1 VAGTPNRRLLAIVP
15 ARGGSR
21 GVPRKNMRLLGGKP
35 LIHYVLAALRE
46 SAVADRIVVSSEDAA
61 ILSWC
66 ELHDYE
72 THLRPAELASPETTI
87 SEVAAFVADEL
98 DWDGDVGVFQP
109 TSPLTRSSTI
119 ADAVGRFRNGDWTS
133 LASCVRDHHLAWYQT
148 SPDES
153 PQPLFEARVNRQF
166 NRSYLLRETG
176 AIQLVRGD
184 ALRLGRQTVTAHHH
198 LYEVDPAES
207 LDIDTTEDLAVAR
220 RRIEEAGVVV
230 RLTANRTVGSGHLFN
245 GLQLAEELAEHRVSF
260 LLRDCDPFAR
270 EVVEARGHQWR
281 EEQDLAAD
289 LAALRHSGRNLVVN
303 DVLDTSEADVLAQR
317 ALGFVVVNFEDLG
330 DGARLAHWV
339 VNALYRGDDKIPDAA
354 CGPRWATLREEFHD
368 PPPKRIHENARQ
380 VLITFGGT
388 DPNHLAHRC
397 AHLLAA
403 RGGLDLKVVLGPGA
417 DDADFPPG
425 VRVERAVRSMAT
437 EMLEADLVL
446 TSAGR
451 TIYEAAIIGTPVV
464 ALAQNAREA
473 THAHLGY
480 EHGVLFLGIG
490 PLVEDARIVETVD
503 RLLADAAL
511 RRELSARLRSSIDSR
526 GSLRVAN
533 RIRGLILEEA

>member
-1 VAGTPNRRLLAIVP
+1 
-15 ARGGSR
+15 
-21 GVPRKNMRLLGGKP
+21 MRLLGGKP

-46 SAVADRIVVSSEDAA
+46 SAVADRIIVSSEDAA

-66 ELHDYE
+66 ELHGFE
-72 THLRPAELASPETTI
+72 TRLRPEQLAAPETTI
-87 SEVAAFVADEL
+87 SEVAAFVADDL
-98 DWDGDVGVFQP
+98 DWNEDVGVFQP
-109 TSPLTRSSTI
+109 TSPLTKPSTI
-119 ADAVGRFRNGDWTS
+119 AAAVSTFRSDGWTS
-133 LASCVRDHHLAWYQT
+133 LASCVRDDHLSWYQK
-148 SPDES
+148 SPDDA

-176 AIQLVRGD
+176 GIQLVRGD
-184 ALRLGRQTVTAHHH
+184 MLRAGRQMVTSHHH
-198 LYEVDPAES
+198 LYEVDPGEA
-207 LDIDTTEDLAVAR
+207 LDIDTTEDLTIAR
-220 RRIEEAGVVV
+220 RRIEEAGVVF

-245 GLQLAEELAEHRVSF
+245 GLQLAEELSEHRVAF
-260 LLRDCDPFAR
+260 LLRECDPFAR
-270 EVVEARGHQWR
+270 EVVESRGHQWR
-281 EEQDLAAD
+281 EEHDLAAD

-303 DVLDTSEADVLAQR
+303 DVLDTSEADVLTER
-317 ALGFVVVNFEDLG
+317 GLGFVVVNFEDLG

-339 VNALYRGDDKIPDAA
+339 VNALYEGDHKIPEAA
-354 CGPRWATLREEFHD
+354 SGPRWANLREEFHD
-368 PPPKRIHENARQ
+368 PPPKQIREEARR

-403 RGGLDLKVVLGPGA
+403 RGGLDVRIVLGPGA
-417 DDADFPPG
+417 EEADFPAG
-425 VRVERAVRSMAT
+425 VRVERAVPSMAN

-451 TIYEAAIIGTPVV
+451 TIYEAAITGTPVV

-480 EHGVLFLGIG
+480 EHGVVFLGIG

-503 RLLADAAL
+503 RLLADPVL
-511 RRELSARLRSSIDSR
+511 RRELSARLRSSIDAR
-526 GSLRVAN
+526 GGLRIAN
-533 RIRGLILEEA
+533 RIRALIQEEA

>member
-1 VAGTPNRRLLAIVP
+1 
-15 ARGGSR
+15 
-21 GVPRKNMRLLGGKP
+21 MRLVGGKP
-35 LIHYVLAALRE
+35 LIHYVLAALRG
-46 SAVADRIVVSSEDAA
+46 SAVADRVVVSSDDAA

-66 ELHDYE
+66 ELHGYE
-72 THLRPAELASPETTI
+72 THLRPDGLAGPETTI

-98 DWDGDVGVFQP
+98 GWDGDVGVFQP
-109 TSPLTRSSTI
+109 TSPLTKPSTI
-119 ADAVGRFRNGDWTS
+119 VDAVTTFREGTWTS
-133 LASCVRDHHLAWYQT
+133 LASCFRDDHLAWYET
-148 SPDES
+148 SPGEP

-166 NRSYLLRETG
+166 NRSQLLRETG

-184 ALRLGRQTVTAHHH
+184 ALRSGRQMVTPNHH
-198 LYEVDPAES
+198 LYEVDPAEA
-207 LDIDTTEDLAVAR
+207 LDIDTAEDFAIAR
-220 RRIEEAGVVV
+220 RRIEEAGVVF

-245 GLQLAEELAEHRVSF
+245 CLQLAEELAEHRVSF
-260 LLRDCDPFAR
+260 LLRDCDPFAG
-270 EVVEARGHQWR
+270 EVLDARGHQWR
-281 EEQDLAAD
+281 EEEDLAAD
-289 LAALRHSGRNLVVN
+289 LEALRHGGRNLVVN
-303 DVLDTSEADVLAQR
+303 DVLDTSEADVLTQR
-317 ALGFVVVNFEDLG
+317 GLGFVVVNFEDLG

-339 VNALYRGDDKIPDAA
+339 VNALYRGDDKVPDAA

-368 PPPKRIHENARQ
+368 PPPKQIRGEARS

-397 AHLLAA
+397 AQLLAA
-403 RGGLDLKVVLGPGA
+403 RGELELKVVLGPGA
-417 DDADFPPG
+417 EDADFPEG
-425 VRVERAVRSMAT
+425 VRVERVVRSMAT

-480 EHGVLFLGIG
+480 EHGVVFLGIG

-503 RLLADAAL
+503 RLLADADL
-511 RRELSARLRSSIDSR
+511 RRELSARLRSSIDAR
-526 GSLRVAN
+526 GGVRVAN
-533 RIRGLILEEA
+533 RIRALIQEEA